1 MSESTAARL
10 GDEKF
15 VSLTTFKRSGDAAAS
30 PMWIVRDGNQ
40 LLAWT
45 PADAWKV
52 KRIRRDPRVTLRP
65 CGRTGKVC
73 APNNPS
79 SPARRGDH
87 RPQRARTARV
97 THQAQVRPGVSGGD
111 SRQNRCGPRPQT
123 ASRPAYHAVE
133 YHLTRAASARVR
145 AQWTGG
151 VRPRKIDSASHRF
164 KPT

>member
-65 CGRTGKVC
+65 VAELGRC
-73 APNNPS
+73 APLTT
-79 SPARRGDH
+79 
-87 RPQRARTARV
+87 RPR
-97 THQAQVRPGVSGGD
+97 RPGEVITDPNELARLESLIKHKYGQEFRGGD